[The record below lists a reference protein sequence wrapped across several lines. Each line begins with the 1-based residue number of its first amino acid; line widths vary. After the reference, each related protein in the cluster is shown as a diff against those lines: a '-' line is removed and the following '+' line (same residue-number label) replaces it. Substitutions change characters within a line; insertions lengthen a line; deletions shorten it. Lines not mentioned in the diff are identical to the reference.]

1 MKARI
6 LIFLLILATGI
17 GVAWYLNKKHI
28 EDPRN
33 PNNRLK
39 VYSPDDVNPVL
50 VDDAL
55 KGVKKGHKIA
65 PFSFVNQ
72 LGDTITEKDFEGKI
86 YITDFFFTTCGSI
99 CPKMTKNLMG
109 VQERFKK
116 VPDVMILSHTVW
128 PEVDSVEQLKR
139 YADQYGIDSQKWHLV
154 TGDKEELYKMAR
166 QSYLVVP
173 DIDDESMQHEGD
185 DETDFIHTENM
196 VLIDPEGRIRGY
208 YDGVNKNEMKIDL
221 IKDILDL
228 MREYDI
234 EDKK

>member
-234 EDKK
+234 EDMK